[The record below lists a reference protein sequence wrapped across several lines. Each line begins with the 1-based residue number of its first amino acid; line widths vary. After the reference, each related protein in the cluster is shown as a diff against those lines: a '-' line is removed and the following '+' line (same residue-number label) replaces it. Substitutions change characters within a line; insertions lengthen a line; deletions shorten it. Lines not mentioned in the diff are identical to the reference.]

1 MAWDSG
7 EVREILRMIETEHLD
22 VRAVTMGISL
32 RDTACESLER
42 TCARVYEKLM
52 RSASTLVA
60 TAQAVEADYAVP
72 ITNKRISVTPMA
84 LVTEPSRAP
93 RVVEAAVSLDR
104 AAGELG
110 VDYIGGFSA
119 LVEKGMTAGD
129 RALVESIPE
138 ALAVTR
144 RVCSSVNVATTRA
157 GINADAV
164 LIMGRVLKELAGR
177 TAREGGI
184 GCAKLCTFANIP
196 DDNPFVAGAMHG
208 LGEGECV
215 INVGCSGPGVVLSA
229 LRRLRQSGE
238 PFDLSTIA
246 DTVKRMAFKVTR
258 AGELIGRE
266 VARRMNAASSAG
278 AGAGAG
284 ANVRFGIVDL
294 SLAPSPVVGDSVAE
308 ILEEMGLERTGAP
321 GTIAALALLTDA
333 VKKGGVMASSHVGGL
348 SGAFIPISEDARMVD
363 AVRAGALSLETLQA
377 MSAVCS
383 VGLDMVAVPGD
394 TSAETL
400 AAIIADE
407 IAIGVFNNKATAV
420 RIIPV
425 PGKRAGES
433 VVYGGLLGEA
443 IVQPV
448 SRFGS
453 DRFITLGG
461 RIPAP
466 LLALRN

>member
-7 EVREILRMIETEHLD
+7 EVREILRMIEAEHLD

-32 RDTACESLER
+32 RDTAAESLER

-52 RSASTLVA
+52 RAASALVSTA
-60 TAQAVEADYAVP
+60 EAVEADYAVP

-93 RVVEAAVSLDR
+93 RVVEAAVTLDR

-119 LVEKGMTAGD
+119 LVEKAMTSGD
-129 RALVESIPE
+129 RALVDSIPE
-138 ALAVTR
+138 ALAVTK

-164 LIMGRVLKELAGR
+164 LIMGRVIKDLAER

-229 LRRLRQSGE
+229 LKRLRASGE
-238 PFDLSTIA
+238 PMNFSTIA
-246 DTVKRMAFKVTR
+246 DTIKRMAFKVTR

-266 VARRMNAASSAG
+266 VARRLDAVAGGGKG
-278 AGAGAG
+278 AGEMR
-284 ANVRFGIVDL
+284 VRFGIVDL
-294 SLAPSPVVGDSVAE
+294 SLAPTPAVGDSVAE
-308 ILEEMGLERTGAP
+308 ILEEMGLERVGAP
-321 GTIAALALLTDA
+321 GSVAALALLTDA

-348 SGAFIPISEDARMVD
+348 SGAFIPVSEDARMVE
-363 AVRAGALSLETLQA
+363 AARVGALSIESLEA

-400 AAIIADE
+400 AAIVADE

-425 PGKRAGES
+425 PGKKAGES
-433 VVYGGLLGEA
+433 VLYGGLLGEA

-448 SRFGS
+448 SRFRS

>member
-1 MAWDSG
+1 MAWESG
-7 EVREILRMIETEHLD
+7 EVREILRMIENEHLD
-22 VRAVTMGISL
+22 VRAVTMGVSL
-32 RDTACESLER
+32 LDCASDSLER

-52 RSASTLVA
+52 RTAASLVA
-60 TAQAVEADYAVP
+60 TARSVEADYAVP
-72 ITNKRISVTPMA
+72 ITNKRVSVTPMA
-84 LVTEPSRAP
+84 LVTQGSRAT
-93 RVVEAAVSLDR
+93 RVVEAAATLDR

-119 LVEKGMTAGD
+119 LVEKAMTAGD
-129 RALVESIPE
+129 RALLDSIPE
-138 ALAVTR
+138 ALATTR

-157 GINADAV
+157 GINGDAV
-164 LIMGRVLKELAGR
+164 LLMGRIIKDLAER
-177 TAREGGI
+177 TAAEGGI
-184 GCAKLCTFANIP
+184 GCAKLCTFGNIP

-208 LGEGECV
+208 VGEGECV
-215 INVGCSGPGVVLSA
+215 INVACSGPGVVLSA
-229 LRRLRQSGE
+229 LRRLRASGE
-238 PFDLSTIA
+238 PMNLTTIA

-266 VARRMNAASSAG
+266 VARRMTAG
-278 AGAGAG
+278 ASGADGGAGL
-284 ANVRFGIVDL
+284 NVRFGIVDL

-308 ILEEMGLERTGAP
+308 ILEEMGLERVGAP
-321 GTIAALALLTDA
+321 GTVAALALLTDA

-348 SGAFIPISEDARMVD
+348 SGAFIPVSEDARMVE
-363 AVRAGALSLETLQA
+363 AVRVGALSLESLEA

-433 VVYGGLLGEA
+433 VLYGGLLGEA

-448 SRFGS
+448 SRFRS